1 MIMKNKTVV
10 ESVARN
16 LIGNGTIIKGDI
28 ESSGDIRIDGVLTG
42 SIRSNGKI
50 VVGQSGVIEGEMTCQ
65 QADISG
71 RVNAKL
77 NCEELTSLKASA
89 VFSGELQTARLS
101 IEVGAV
107 FAGKCDMKLP
117 EPSNNESKK

>member
-1 MIMKNKTVV
+1 MKNKTVV

-50 VVGQSGVIEGEMTCQ
+50 VVGQSGVIEGEMNCQ

-77 NCEELTSLKASA
+77 YCEELTALKASA
-89 VFSGELQTARLS
+89 VFSGELVTARLS

-107 FAGKCDMKLP
+107 FSGKCDMKLP
-117 EPSNNESKK
+117 EPSNNDAKK